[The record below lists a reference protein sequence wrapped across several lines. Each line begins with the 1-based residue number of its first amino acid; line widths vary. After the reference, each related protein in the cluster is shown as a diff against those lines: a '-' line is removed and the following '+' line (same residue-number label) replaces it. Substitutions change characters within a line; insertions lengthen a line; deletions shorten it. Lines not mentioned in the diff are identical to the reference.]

1 MSSHKENPR
10 AISYA
15 PSLTLRIVVSVLVLA
30 HLAAVFIPPF
40 TFATASGPGSASPF
54 AEPIMAG
61 LRPYIE
67 LMYLDHGY
75 FFFAPNPGPSHL
87 LRAKLEFADGRSPV
101 EVTYPDLKLH
111 RPRLLYH
118 RHFMLAEQL
127 HADFAS
133 PESPPGTVTNPEQFE
148 SWQQARN
155 RYEARRKSF
164 EEHLKAAYGASQVTL
179 TRVEHTLLGPG
190 EFLETGKALDSPDTY
205 RDLPE
210 ELPPT
215 LVPGSTP

>member
-1 MSSHKENPR
+1 MNSRKDNLR
-10 AISYA
+10 AVSYT
-15 PSLTLRIVVSVLVLA
+15 PSLTMRIVLSMLLLV
-30 HLAAVFIPPF
+30 HLTAVFIPPF
-40 TFATASGPGSASPF
+40 TFATASGPGSTSPF
-54 AEPIMAG
+54 AEPIMSA

-67 LMYLDHGY
+67 VMYLDHGY

-87 LRAKLEFADGRSPV
+87 LRAKLEFADGRKPV
-101 EVTYPDLKLH
+101 EVTFPDLKVQ

-133 PESPPGTVTNPEQFE
+133 PQSPPGTVTNPEQFE
-148 SWQQARN
+148 NWQQARQ
-155 RYEARRKSF
+155 RYEGRRKSF
-164 EEHLKAAYGASQVTL
+164 EEHLRAVYGASQVTL
-179 TRVEHTLLGPG
+179 TRVEHTLLGPS
-190 EFLETGKALDSPDTY
+190 EFLETGKSLGAADTY

-215 LVPGSTP
+215 LVPGSAP